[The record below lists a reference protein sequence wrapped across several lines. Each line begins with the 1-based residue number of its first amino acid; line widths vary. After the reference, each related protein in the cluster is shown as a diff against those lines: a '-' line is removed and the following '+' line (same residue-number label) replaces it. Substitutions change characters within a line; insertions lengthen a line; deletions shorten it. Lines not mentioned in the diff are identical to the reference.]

1 MCAEDTG
8 DILAYKR
15 NRDLLVKGLS
25 EIGYSC
31 IAPKGAFYLFM
42 KALEP
47 DAYAFCE
54 KAKNYDLLLVPS
66 DDFGCPGY
74 VRIAYCVAE
83 KTIINAMPA
92 FRKLMEE
99 YR

>member
-54 KAKNYDLLLVPS
+54 KAKKYDLLLVPS